1 MFTILL
7 HFFCDVIKFLLSILS
22 HFISI
27 IQSRPLQPLP
37 TADSLPNQ
45 LICLR
50 AQRSAL
56 IAQRDLIQHQ
66 IADLDASIN
75 VIIQLS
81 DSNQTSNALISPQ
94 LSRPHLSSPSSTPTH
109 QTQHHTP
116 TTPQRRRTRST
127 THPTSTGKPYPI
139 PYLPPRTPEEE
150 RRNNII
156 SWVNEL
162 RARNHNK

>member
-7 HFFCDVIKFLLSILS
+7 HLFCDVIKFLLTILT

-27 IQSRPLQPLP
+27 LLSRPLQPLP

-50 AQRSAL
+50 AKRSAL
-56 IAQRDLIQHQ
+56 IAQWDLIQHQ

-81 DSNQTSNALISPQ
+81 DSNQTSNALSSPQ
-94 LSRPHLSSPSSTPTH
+94 LSRPHLSPPSSTPTH
-109 QTQHHTP
+109 QTQHPTP
-116 TTPQRRRTRST
+116 TTPQWTCST

-139 PYLPPRTPEEE
+139 PYLPPCTPEEE

-156 SWVNEL
+156 IWVNEL
-162 RARNHNK
+162 RARNYNK